1 MSVENAKK
9 LLEKIKSDDGF
20 RKQLADAPD
29 DAARKKIA
37 QSHGMDCTRAE
48 FESILPGGE
57 NQEISEAELEA
68 VAGGGVAGSITKVAV
83 SVAITVAAA
92 G

>member
-9 LLEKIKSDDGF
+9 LLEKIKSDEGF
-20 RKQLADAPD
+20 RKQLQDAPD

-37 QSHGMDCTRAE
+37 QSHGLDCTRAE
-48 FESILPGGE
+48 FESLLPGGSSE
-57 NQEISEAELEA
+57 EISEAELEA
-68 VAGGGVAGSITKVAV
+68 VAGGGTAGNITKVAV
-83 SVAITVAAA
+83 SVAITVAAV

>member
-9 LLEKIKSDDGF
+9 LLEKIKSDPAF
-20 RKQLADAPD
+20 RKELEGAPD

-37 QSHGMDCTRAE
+37 QAHGFDCTRAE
-48 FESILPGGE
+48 FESLLPGGSSE
-57 NQEISEAELEA
+57 EISEAELEA
-68 VAGGGVAGSITKVAV
+68 VAGGGNGVKATVAV
-83 SVAITVAAA
+83 TTAITVAAL